1 MLSSKPHCIKGQS
14 REPLN
19 LGVRCMDTAEIDKD
33 GAEVMQELKGR
44 AQDLNERISQMLVR
58 L

>member
-1 MLSSKPHCIKGQS
+1 
-14 REPLN
+14 
-19 LGVRCMDTAEIDKD
+19 MDTAEIDKD